1 MKNKRRILFLT
12 VMVFGVTLFQGV
24 VTKADAGIIIG
35 ASRASTSS
43 VCLQAKESITWDQ
56 QAGVVNRWRWADSH
70 HFDKINGSWVR
81 QHLVRSGWQWGW
93 TTGSA
98 AAHYWG
104 TDNFSYP
111 GVVGNHWTYFPRVV
125 SGVVGVVYLGR
136 TQAINQC
143 FGGEKWFMNDPGDP

>member
-1 MKNKRRILFLT
+1 M
-12 VMVFGVTLFQGV
+12 MVFGVTLFQGV

-35 ASRASTSS
+35 ASRASNNILCAIPFYPS
-43 VCLQAKESITWDQ
+43 LNRPKESVTWDQ
-56 QAGVVNRWRWADSH
+56 QAGVVKRWRWADSY

-93 TTGSA
+93 TTGPSA
-98 AAHYWG
+98 GHYGG

-111 GVVGNHWTYFPRVV
+111 GVVGNHWTYFPRPLKNN
-125 SGVVGVVYLGR
+125 GVVGVVYLGR